1 MRNYDSILRMLL
13 AVAAGILG
21 MLAMWFFFALIP
33 LIAFVF
39 FVVLYLSDQIFR
51 RRKDS
56 PR

>member
-39 FVVLYLSDQIFR
+39 FVFLYLSDQIFR